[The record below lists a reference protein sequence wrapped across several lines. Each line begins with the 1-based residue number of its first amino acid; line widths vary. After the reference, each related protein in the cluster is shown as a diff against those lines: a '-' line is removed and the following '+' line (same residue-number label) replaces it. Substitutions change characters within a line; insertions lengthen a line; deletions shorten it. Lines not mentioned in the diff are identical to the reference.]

1 MRKILRDFY
10 LLIAGSV
17 KRVKS
22 GIHIINSHYV
32 DKGEMSSDKAKH
44 VYEDYIKYLLTLGKV
59 IDIKEAS
66 QRIFNSQ
73 IPQNDVLIALT
84 YDDGFEECYTVI
96 APILEKYGL
105 KGAFFINANFIDSDD
120 NYRKQFNVRTNNEV
134 KKPMSWEQVIDLHER
149 GHIIGS
155 HGLDH
160 LNFQNLNTNEI
171 IQQVEVNKK
180 ILEGKLNYSCDYFA
194 WTYGQLRHFSEEALL
209 ITSNYHPFIFSGTNY
224 KNYFSYEG
232 RVINR
237 RHHEPFWK
245 KYHIKYFFGAYKVY
259 NK

>member
-1 MRKILRDFY
+1 MRKFLRDLF
-10 LLIAGSV
+10 LSIIGSL
-17 KRVKS
+17 KTAKS

-32 DKGEMSSDKAKH
+32 DKGEVNIEKLKH
-44 VYEDYIKYLLTLGKV
+44 VYEEYIRYLISFCNIIDLGEASRRIVENQIPK
-59 IDIKEAS
+59 KEA
-66 QRIFNSQ
+66 
-73 IPQNDVLIALT
+73 LLALT

-120 NYRKQFNVRTNNEV
+120 NYRKQFNVRTNNYV
-134 KKPMSWEQVIDLHER
+134 KKPMSWEQVIDLHKR
-149 GHIIGS
+149 GHLIGS

-160 LNFQNLNTNEI
+160 FNFENLNTNEI
-171 IQQVEVNKK
+171 TQQVEVNKK
-180 ILEGKLNYSCDYFA
+180 ILEEKLNYSCEYFA
-194 WTYGQLRHFSEEALL
+194 WTYGQLRHFSENALL
-209 ITSNYHPFIFSGTNY
+209 ITSNYHPYIFSGTNY

-237 RHHEPFWK
+237 RHHEPFWRK
-245 KYHIKYFFGAYKVY
+245 SHIKYFFGVEKVY